1 MSAKV
6 MQQTIAD
13 YFKSQPVL
21 NRTINKRLIWVCMM
35 FMPMFM
41 VAGGTEPGRQ
51 YSSGTL
57 PIIFINSE
65 APITTKEYYVNATCY
80 IDALGQEGYESLG
93 TAESPLALEIK
104 GHGNHTWREY
114 AKKPYRLKFQDK
126 VKPLGMKKN
135 RHFTLLP
142 HADDDLVYLRN
153 TVGFEL
159 SRLIGMAYT
168 PAQEP
173 VEVVLNGDYVGLYML
188 TEKICVGKNRV
199 EITEQDDLAT
209 DPEKITGGWLLEI
222 DNYESDDQ
230 IYIPNGDNDMNSVNI
245 TIQDPEVLSLEQ
257 RSYITT
263 FIEDTDKAISSSDRD
278 SKVWERY
285 IDMDTLA
292 RYYIVREIVD
302 DAESFRGSCFIHK
315 ERGNDTKLIF
325 GPVWDFGNAFH
336 RGRNKFIWQDPPYG
350 SVWIS
355 KIYMFHRFKEHV
367 INLWQP
373 FLGMQYP
380 KLDKAIDDFIDR
392 IRYAVDSD
400 LARWPGNYTGS
411 IDSRKQLMKQYLSEK
426 VAFLVSEWGEGSEQT
441 VKKCETPTITLAGD
455 KLSFACATEGVVYHY
470 TISHSDVQNGAS
482 SKDVNLTQTYTITV
496 YASKEGYNDSEV
508 ASATIKVAGSGLPG
522 DVDGNGVVNVADHV
536 ELSKIILGQGQ

>member
-1 MSAKV
+1 MLAYKKFILVWVVFMLIPLSA
-6 MQQTIAD
+6 M
-13 YFKSQPVL
+13 
-21 NRTINKRLIWVCMM
+21 
-35 FMPMFM
+35 
-41 VAGGTEPGRQ
+41 AGGTELGRQ
-51 YSSGTL
+51 YCSGTL
-57 PIIFINSE
+57 PIMFINSE

-93 TAESPLALEIK
+93 TAESPLTLGIK

-114 AKKPYRLKFQDK
+114 AKKPYRLKFEDK
-126 VKPLGMKKN
+126 VEPLGMKKN

-142 HADDDLVYLRN
+142 HVDDNLVYLRN

-159 SRLIGMAYT
+159 SRLIGMSYT

-188 TEKICVGKNRV
+188 TEKIRVGKNRV

-209 DPEKITGGWLLEI
+209 DPDEITGGWLLEI
-222 DNYESDDQ
+222 DNYEYEDQ
-230 IYIPNGDNDMNSVNI
+230 IYVPNGANDMNSVNI
-245 TIQDPEVLSLEQ
+245 TIHDPEELSREQ

-263 FIEDTDKAISSSDRD
+263 FIEDTDKAIRSPNRA

-302 DAESFRGSCFIHK
+302 DAESFRGSCYIHK
-315 ERGNDTKLIF
+315 ERGKDTKLIF

-350 SVWIS
+350 CVWLP
-355 KIYMFHRFKEHV
+355 KIYMFHRFKECV

-380 KLDKAIDDFIDR
+380 KLDKVIDDFIER
-392 IRYAVDSD
+392 IRTAVDYD
-400 LARWPGNYTGS
+400 LARWPGNYTGP
-411 IDSRKQLMKQYLSEK
+411 IDTRKQLMKQYLSEK
-426 VAFLVSEWGEGSEQT
+426 VAFLVSEWGEGIENGIYSPVMTQDDDPYWYTLEGRRLNARPST
-441 VKKCETPTITLAGD
+441 PGLYIYGKK
-455 KLSFACATEGVVYHY
+455 KVV
-470 TISHSDVQNGAS
+470 IR
-482 SKDVNLTQTYTITV
+482 
-496 YASKEGYNDSEV
+496 
-508 ASATIKVAGSGLPG
+508 
-522 DVDGNGVVNVADHV
+522 
-536 ELSKIILGQGQ
+536 